1 MIRILILTAAMAA
14 SPSCGNTGQYER
26 YEEQYTEDCASDN
39 PYDNCKFDSTSYWYP
54 QAR

>member
-14 SPSCGNTGQYER
+14 SPSCGNTEQ

-54 QAR
+54 QVR